1 MFKLLNL
8 KFKLW
13 IFLTLWVG
21 NISFAQNSIFTE
33 TQTLLENGFPN
44 KALKKLNEIDTLQTS
59 SEIKGRVYELMGLI
73 YEKNA
78 EDDKAFDYYT
88 KSIKQ
93 YQLAKDKLKEQ
104 KINLDIYYLLSSDS
118 LLHNKAKKYYDAFY
132 QYAQKTQNDSLIAEA
147 LMAKSYALIEKE
159 PEKSRNLFLK
169 VLEIS
174 QRLNSNNFAERAY
187 TNLGVLYNER
197 LNNPDSAIY
206 YLDESFKII
215 QKKNNPDDLIY

>member
-1 MFKLLNL
+1 
-8 KFKLW
+8 
-13 IFLTLWVG
+13 
-21 NISFAQNSIFTE
+21 
-33 TQTLLENGFPN
+33 
-44 KALKKLNEIDTLQTS
+44 
-59 SEIKGRVYELMGLI
+59 MGLI

-88 KSIKQ
+88 KSKKQ

-118 LLHNKAKKYYDAFY
+118 LLHSKAKKYYDTFY

-147 LMAKSYALIEKE
+147 LMANCYTLINNNPIE
-159 PEKSRNLFLK
+159 SRNLLKK

-215 QKKNNPDDLIY
+215 QKKNNPEDLIYYYTNKAGAYYYKNDIDKAIETLKKGIELPISQVKYHEVFYFLFELLLLPWKEHQL